1 MSTQAYTGLVAK
13 KNLKLGVLSCEGQA
27 LVYNTVW
34 GNLCCEICQ
43 QLDPPLTVDVA
54 SDNAVQYSLGKSLL
68 RNLPTIGPTTHG

>member
-1 MSTQAYTGLVAK
+1 MSTRAYAGLVAKK

-43 QLDPPLTVDVA
+43 QLGPPLTVDVA
-54 SDNAVQYSLGKSLL
+54 SDNAEARPG
-68 RNLPTIGPTTHG
+68 